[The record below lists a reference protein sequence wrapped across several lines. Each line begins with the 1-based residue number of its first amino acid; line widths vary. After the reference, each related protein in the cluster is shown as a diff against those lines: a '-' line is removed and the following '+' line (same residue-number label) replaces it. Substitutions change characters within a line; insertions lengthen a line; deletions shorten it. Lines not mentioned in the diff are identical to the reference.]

1 MQLYSKQVKQ
11 VSGTENTKSRLMLEG
26 ILMGILMSL
35 WIGYADRTCWLPI
48 SD

>member
-35 WIGYADRTCWLPI
+35 
-48 SD
+48 